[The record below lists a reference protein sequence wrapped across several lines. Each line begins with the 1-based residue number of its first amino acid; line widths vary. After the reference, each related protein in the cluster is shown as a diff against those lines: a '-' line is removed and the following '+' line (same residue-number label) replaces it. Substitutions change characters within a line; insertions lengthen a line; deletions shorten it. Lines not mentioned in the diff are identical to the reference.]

1 MLQLLGAKIDDTST
15 ALHFFSVPSS
25 TDATAL
31 SLAFFGKG
39 TGPILLDGVQ
49 CNGTEDRL
57 VDCVHDSGTSD
68 CLHTEDASVHCQT
81 THEYNP
87 PFILKYKDRFIM
99 HK

>member
-25 TDATAL
+25 TDATAV

-39 TGPILLDGVQ
+39 TGPILLDSVQ

-57 VDCVHDSGTSD
+57 IDCVHDSSTSD
-68 CLHTEDASVHCQT
+68 CLHTEDASVRCKTIREFSH
-81 THEYNP
+81 H
-87 PFILKYKDRFIM
+87 LL
-99 HK
+99 